1 MPFSASGSFCVAS
14 TTLGVA
20 LPSVT
25 ALAWLAA
32 WGALAVW
39 LLPLWQAERPDGR
52 RGCDEPD
59 EAGSGC

>member
-1 MPFSASGSFCVAS
+1 VMLVVA
-14 TTLGVA
+14 
-20 LPSVT
+20 

-32 WGALAVW
+32 WGAVAVW